1 MKSKEIDI
9 QKNESIKLPQNWEK
23 GKAYILESNDI
34 IVIKK
39 YAVPDF
45 AYVRSKLR
53 KIKDKISQ
61 RDINLATK
69 AARG

>member
-1 MKSKEIDI
+1 MKSKEIDV
-9 QKNESIKLPQNWEK
+9 QKNESIKLPRNWK
-23 GKAYILESNDI
+23 NGKAYVLESNDI

-39 YAVPDF
+39 YSVPDF

-61 RDINLATK
+61 KDINLAIK
-69 AARG
+69 AVRG